1 MKSTLRNI
9 LLGSLLI
16 TFSQSVNSQ
25 CTVSIETASDT
36 LDCGD
41 CFDLEAV
48 GLSEQVLLDEDFNNS
63 ALGPGWSAN
72 QTVMFNN
79 PCGAP
84 PDGSPTAWFG
94 NQQGDPRY
102 VETIDYDVT
111 CGGDICFMMMY
122 ASQGGGGSCEG
133 PDLVDEGVSLEYSLD
148 GGVTWVLIH
157 DHVVLNNGTDPLQTT
172 WQEYCHAIPPAA
184 QTASTR
190 FRWNQYAA
198 SSALNDHWGI
208 DDVKITAQLC
218 NQNYYYDWNVDG
230 ISNSPDTTDCIENN
244 EQDYTVIFTDGISD
258 TCSATITMYSA
269 LSPNLTPEDTLICG
283 LTDLDLLTNPTGGTA
298 NYEYEWSTG
307 ETSSEIEVDTTNTY
321 WVEITDLNY
330 PGCVA
335 RDSSL
340 IEIYPNPVPD
350 FSAYPL
356 CQGAVTE
363 FTDETSLPSWSEVAE
378 WDWDFDNNNAT
389 SSQQNP
395 SHTFSGVGS
404 YNVNLSVETDFGCSV
419 DTTIKVT
426 IEPSPFANFDFD
438 NVCAKEEIEFTNESI
453 GDYVEME
460 WNFGDS
466 NDTLDDVE
474 NPIYE
479 YEFGGTYDVSLI
491 ITDTSGLCKDTSIKA
506 VQIYDLPDMDLI
518 ADPNQGEPPL
528 PVDFYNLSTGA
539 VDYIW
544 DFGNGN
550 IENNNDD
557 TLFQEYPEVGT
568 YEVILTGISDK
579 GCENTFTETI
589 IVDYPLLEVEIPNVF
604 TPNNDGSNDAFY
616 INYND
621 AIETITEFEIVILNR
636 WGNVLKTSSDPE
648 FEWDG
653 TNPSGKEAGDGTY
666 FYKVN
671 IKTIKDQDIE
681 EHGFVQLVRN

>member
-16 TFSQSVNSQ
+16 TFSQSVNAQ
-25 CTVSIETASDT
+25 CTVTIETASDSV
-36 LDCGD
+36 DCGD

-48 GLSEQVLLDEDFNNS
+48 GLAEEVLLEEDFNS
-63 ALGPGWSAN
+63 SSLGSGWSSN
-72 QTVMFNN
+72 QTVMYTN

-84 PDGSPTAWFG
+84 PDGSPSAWFG
-94 NQQGDPRY
+94 SAQTQPR
-102 VETIDYDVT
+102 VLETIDYDMS
-111 CGGDICFMMMY
+111 CGGELCFMMMY
-122 ASQGGGGSCEG
+122 AEQGGTGSCEG
-133 PDLVDEGVSLEYSLD
+133 PDLANEGVKVEYSTD
-148 GGVTWVLIH
+148 GGVTWVTIF
-157 DHVVLNNGTDPLQTT
+157 DHVPLNGGYDPVQTT
-172 WQEYCHAIPPAA
+172 WQEYCHAIPVAA
-184 QTASTR
+184 QTTSTR
-190 FRWNQYAA
+190 FRWYQDSGSGAGF
-198 SSALNDHWGI
+198 DHWGI
-208 DDVKITAQLC
+208 DDVTVTGNLC
-218 NQNYYYDWNVDG
+218 NSYYYDWNADG
-230 ISNSPDTTDCIENN
+230 STDNADTTDCINGN
-244 EQDYTVIFTDGISD
+244 EQDYTVIYTDGISD

-269 LSPNLTPEDTLICG
+269 LSPNLTPDTLICG

-298 NYEYEWSTG
+298 NYDYEWSTG
-307 ETSSEIEVDTTNTY
+307 ETSTQIVVDTTNTY

-335 RDSSL
+335 RDSSF

-350 FSAYPL
+350 FNAYPL

-363 FTDETSLPSWSEVAE
+363 FTDETSLPSWSEVTS

-389 SSQQNP
+389 SNQQNP

-404 YNVNLSVETDFGCSV
+404 YYVNLSVESEHGCEV
-419 DTTIKVT
+419 DTTIKIT
-426 IEPSPFANFDFD
+426 IEPSPYADFDFD
-438 NVCAKEEIEFTNESI
+438 NVCANEEIQFINESI
-453 GDYVEME
+453 GHYVELE

-466 NDTLDDVE
+466 DDTLTDVDDPVH
-474 NPIYE
+474 E
-479 YEFGGTYDVSLI
+479 YEIGGTYDVSLI
-491 ITDTSGLCKDTSIKA
+491 VTDTSGYCKDTSIQT
-506 VQIYDLPDMDLI
+506 VEIYMLPNMDFI
-518 ADPNQGEPPL
+518 ADPNFGEPPL
-528 PVDFYNLSTGA
+528 PVDFYNLSSGA

-550 IENNNDD
+550 IVNNNDD

-568 YEVILTGISDK
+568 YDVLLTGISVE
-579 GCENTFTETI
+579 GCKNYHAETV
-589 IVDYPLLEVEIPNVF
+589 IVDYPLLELEIPNVF

-621 AIETITEFEIVILNR
+621 AVETITEFEAVILNR
-636 WGNVLKTSSDPE
+636 WGNVMLTTTDPE
-648 FEWDG
+648 FKWDG
-653 TNPSGKEAGDGTY
+653 RTPNGNEAGDGTY